1 MNRERE
7 TERER
12 GVSRLCNF
20 IHGIPTKGGMSR
32 VVQSRWKRG
41 SARTYYV
48 HAIIVVGTRRREK
61 KEETYGYCSSRP
73 SIQRGIRAPRSGYS
87 CNDRSCRPSACTGS
101 RNPSR
106 NNAPRK
112 SPCTRTPSSNG
123 RSCTRPRSNLARR
136 PTTFA

>member
-1 MNRERE
+1 MNREG
-7 TERER
+7 ERER
-12 GVSRLCNF
+12 EGYLVSVISYTEFLQKEGC
-20 IHGIPTKGGMSR
+20 HAWCSR
-32 VVQSRWKRG
+32 DGKRG